1 MSSTTTL
8 QLAAYFRVAAYSIAF
23 FDYLQTLPAEYR
35 LYARQKGPLRLSVA
49 CVLFILVRYLGL
61 LSIILGN
68 TGFFYHG
75 FSKAACDQYFWLT
88 PVFKLLLYL
97 VSQVIL
103 AIRTYAVSRKSPLVL
118 RILIGVF
125 IACAVPEFI
134 STFWQRIRDISYKRT
149 TSFLLFEM
157 FTHPGRR
164 YFQNACTSGNP
175 PGIKIASLYY
185 VGGLV
190 YDAVTMVL
198 TTTYLWKFSNA
209 SRTSLSQLMKM
220 MLEDGVMYFL
230 ALCSM
235 NIVNII
241 FFQSPNSILQPAAS
255 TLGMAAT
262 MIFSARFILNL
273 SERASRDGISGEGT
287 HSSRTPANPRGGNTV
302 GASGADDVIAVRVM
316 KSVITMN
323 DMSRDDASE
332 SKAKGTA
339 HGQWSV
345 DEMA

>member
-1 MSSTTTL
+1 MASTTTL

-134 STFWQRIRDISYKRT
+134 STFWQRIPFHTNVPPRFFCLKCSLIPDDAIFRT
-149 TSFLLFEM
+149 
-157 FTHPGRR
+157 R
-164 YFQNACTSGNP
+164 NP

-220 MLEDGVMYFL
+220 MLEDGVMYFV

-241 FFQSPNSILQPAAS
+241 FFQSPNAILQPAAS

-262 MIFSARFILNL
+262 MIFSGRFILNL
-273 SERASRDGISGEGT
+273 SERASGDGISGEGT